1 MIYSFNRIINV
12 LSSPSSQEL
21 GLSTVDELLLLFGH
35 ASALIQIGR
44 PEVSFKQSGQ
54 ILFFV
59 RSTTLHQGLQL
70 SHRTSLLQKEVLID
84 R

>member
-1 MIYSFNRIINV
+1 MINV
-12 LSSPSSQEL
+12 LSSSTSTSPPQEL
-21 GLSTVDELLLLFGH
+21 GLSTIDELLLLFGH

-54 ILFFV
+54 ILSFG
-59 RSTTLHQGLQL
+59 RSTILPQGLQL
-70 SHRTSLLQKEVLID
+70 SHRTSLLQKQVLID